1 MPPSSQK
8 KKAKLSLGGLKFYVD
23 FQLRGR
29 GRGGAV
35 SNHALFKGQPYN
47 DFLHWKTGH
56 TTDLAGSAPGP
67 SGGWR
72 VTVHTASLVP
82 ETGKAVAQ
90 FHPSAWI
97 PHSTVPATILPV
109 SWPDGFEQKE

>member
-8 KKAKLSLGGLKFYVD
+8 KKSEVKFGGTQVLCGFSIAWP
-23 FQLRGR
+23 G
-29 GRGGAV
+29 GGAV

-67 SGGWR
+67 SGGWK